1 MELIVG
7 TNCYTDIEQAN
18 ELISE
23 YMLST
28 NPIRVMWNS
37 LQDDDK
43 KTIILN
49 TTMKY
54 DNDAILYKGRK
65 QSKDQSLQFPRIENC
80 SDVVECPERIK
91 IGLLIQGIKELIA
104 EQSESDDFS
113 ILQSSGVKSFADG
126 SGARIEFA
134 SANEMVG
141 NSNVRNELG
150 LYNSVFKTYFKQYT
164 LYV

>member
-1 MELIVG
+1 MDLVVG
-7 TNCYTDIEQAN
+7 TNCYTDISQAN

-28 NPIRVMWNS
+28 NTIRVMWES
-37 LQDDDK
+37 LQDNDK

-49 TTMKY
+49 ATMKY

-65 QSKDQSLQFPRIENC
+65 QSKDQSLQFPRVENC

-104 EQSESDDFS
+104 EQSESGDFS

-141 NSNVRNELG
+141 NNNVKNELG

>member
-7 TNCYTDIEQAN
+7 TNCYTDISQAN
-18 ELISE
+18 QLIE
-23 YMLST
+23 DYMLST

-37 LQDDDK
+37 LQDEDK

-49 TTMKY
+49 STMKY

-80 SDVVECPERIK
+80 SDVIECPDRIK

-104 EQSESDDFS
+104 EQSESGEFS
-113 ILQSSGVKSFADG
+113 VLQSRGVKSFADG
-126 SGARIEFA
+126 SGARVEFA
-134 SANEMVG
+134 SANELAG
-141 NSNVRNELG
+141 NNNVKNELG
-150 LYNSVFKTYFKQYT
+150 LYNGVFKTYFKQYT

>member
-18 ELISE
+18 ELIRE

-28 NPIRVMWNS
+28 NPIRVMWES
-37 LQDDDK
+37 LQDNDK

-80 SDVVECPERIK
+80 SDVVECPDRIK

-104 EQSESDDFS
+104 EQSESGDFS

-141 NSNVRNELG
+141 NNNVRNELG

>member
-1 MELIVG
+1 MDLVVG

-28 NPIRVMWNS
+28 NPIRVKWES
-37 LQDDDK
+37 LQDNDK
-43 KTIILN
+43 KTIILDS
-49 TTMKY
+49 TMKY
-54 DNDAILYKGRK
+54 DNNAILYKGRK
-65 QSKDQSLQFPRIENC
+65 QNKNQPLQFPRIEKC

-91 IGLLIQGIKELIA
+91 IGLLIQGIKDLIA
-104 EQSESDDFS
+104 EQSESGDFS

-134 SANEMVG
+134 SANELVG
-141 NSNVRNELG
+141 NSNVKNELG

-164 LYV
+164 EYV